1 MKRFRH
7 RARSRPEQTEINL
20 SPLIDMVFILLIFFI
35 VTTVF
40 VKESGVKVEKPQALT
55 SAALDQQSILLGID
69 ATGQVFYGGRQV
81 GVEGVRAIVR
91 RLLDQEDQP
100 IIIQADKN
108 VPTGTTLRVLDEAK
122 LAGAEKI
129 SIATVKE

>member
-1 MKRFRH
+1 M
-7 RARSRPEQTEINL
+7 RPEQTEINL

-40 VKESGVKVEKPQALT
+40 VKESGVEVEKPQAL
-55 SAALDQQSILLGID
+55 SSVALDRQSILIGVD
-69 ATGQVFYGGRQV
+69 SSGHVYYGGSQI
-81 GVEGVRAIVR
+81 GISGVRAIVR

-100 IIIQADKN
+100 VIIQADKN
-108 VPTGTTLRVLDEAK
+108 VPTGTTMRVYDQAK
-122 LAGAEKI
+122 LGGAKRI